1 MCACGRASC
10 PSCGLSL
17 SNIAASPQSTA
28 TPATYTDTE
37 RNYLLTVWGDGT
49 HELALRDE
57 HRRWLSPVRLNPE
70 PVETLAEV
78 PC

>member
-1 MCACGRASC
+1 MTEPR
-10 PSCGLSL
+10 
-17 SNIAASPQSTA
+17 
-28 TPATYTDTE
+28 TYTDTN
-37 RNYLLTVWGDGT
+37 RTILLTVYSDGT

-57 HRRWLSPVRLNPE
+57 QRRWLSPVRLNPE